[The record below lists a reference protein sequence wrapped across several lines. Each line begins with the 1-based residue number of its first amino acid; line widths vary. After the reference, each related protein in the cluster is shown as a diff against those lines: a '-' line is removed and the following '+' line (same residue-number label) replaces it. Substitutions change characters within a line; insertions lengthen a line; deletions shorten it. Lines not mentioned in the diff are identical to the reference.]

1 MSSPSACSA
10 PASFLAKLAPM
21 AAGGWHALGAQMFP
35 GELSLATTNTVY
47 RFKNGVFQGR
57 ARKNARTFECPKA
70 MRGLRLIGFLHDEGG
85 LWSLSPRWREGAGT
99 RCVGRAV
106 AEEHRARISGRHR
119 PSGSDRRYPARTRSE
134 LGRDRADPRGFASS
148 RAAPLRQGAVSGSQK
163 AGFTHKT
170 HQA

>member
-10 PASFLAKLAPM
+10 PESFLAKLAPM

-85 LWSLSPRWREGAGT
+85 LWSLSPRWREGAHAVLWQPGETDEQSFVLTSPT
-99 RCVGRAV
+99 RELTL
-106 AEEHRARISGRHR
+106 EERGPSAARSVNIAIRR
-119 PSGSDRRYPARTRSE
+119 PLPASTTRIHN
-134 LGRDRADPRGFASS
+134 AIASVVT
-148 RAAPLRQGAVSGSQK
+148 PP
-163 AGFTHKT
+163 
-170 HQA
+170 

>member
-1 MSSPSACSA
+1 MSSPSACCA

-70 MRGLRLIGFLHDEGG
+70 MRALRLIGFLHDEGG
-85 LWSLSPRWREGAGT
+85 LWSLSPRWREGAHAVLWQPGETDEQSFVLTSPT
-99 RCVGRAV
+99 RELTL
-106 AEEHRARISGRHR
+106 EERGPSAARSVNIAIRR
-119 PSGSDRRYPARTRSE
+119 PLPASTTRIHN
-134 LGRDRADPRGFASS
+134 AIASVVT
-148 RAAPLRQGAVSGSQK
+148 PP
-163 AGFTHKT
+163 
-170 HQA
+170 

>member
-47 RFKNGVFQGR
+47 RFNNGVFQGR

-85 LWSLSPRWREGAGT
+85 LWSLSPRWREGAHAVLWQPGETDEQSFVLTSPT
-99 RCVGRAV
+99 RELTL
-106 AEEHRARISGRHR
+106 EERGPSAARSVNIAIRR
-119 PSGSDRRYPARTRSE
+119 PLPASTTRIHN
-134 LGRDRADPRGFASS
+134 AIASVVT
-148 RAAPLRQGAVSGSQK
+148 PP
-163 AGFTHKT
+163 
-170 HQA
+170 

>member
-85 LWSLSPRWREGAGT
+85 LWSLSPRWREGAHAVLWQPGETDEQSFVLTSPT
-99 RCVGRAV
+99 RELTL
-106 AEEHRARISGRHR
+106 EERGPSAARSVNIAIRR
-119 PSGSDRRYPARTRSE
+119 PLPASTTRIHN
-134 LGRDRADPRGFASS
+134 AIASVVT
-148 RAAPLRQGAVSGSQK
+148 PP
-163 AGFTHKT
+163 
-170 HQA
+170 